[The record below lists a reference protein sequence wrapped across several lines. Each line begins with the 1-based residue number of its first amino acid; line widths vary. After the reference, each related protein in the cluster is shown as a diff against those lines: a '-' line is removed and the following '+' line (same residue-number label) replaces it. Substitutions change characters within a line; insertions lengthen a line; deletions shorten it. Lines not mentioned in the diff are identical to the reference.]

1 MFDLLPSGIIGLLSG
16 EPLVFTFLLLLE
28 FLPLFFLL
36 RVNLLLLFFVF
47 AVLLGISR
55 VWRSRTL
62 GRRKLI
68 RMDGSGA
75 RRVVACAFSTCIPT
89 RRIFSRRTMNGTTFS
104 GGDDPTIIE
113 CASFG
118 SGGNRRLAVI
128 FRRA

>member
-68 RMDGSGA
+68 RMDGPGA
-75 RRVVACAFSTCIPT
+75 RWVVAWAFLITVPTC
-89 RRIFSRRTMNGTTFS
+89 RIFSRWTMNGTTFS
-104 GGDDPTIIE
+104 GGHDPAIIE
-113 CASFG
+113 CGSFG
-118 SGGNRRLAVI
+118 SGSNRRLAVI